1 MEHEMKKPKI
11 TEGEWYHQ
19 KIENPN
25 WDKRDTSHYVGSKTG
40 HVICDLI
47 ADEFTPACK
56 ANARATSAVPEMIDA
71 LIAIKS
77 VLNKDSVFVGFE
89 MGAGKDDYHFAMDKI
104 EQALKKA
111 GCTE

>member
-1 MEHEMKKPKI
+1 MKKPKI
-11 TEGEWYHQ
+11 ETVYGGDDSPSLFLVNGLHLDVDEIKENYEG
-19 KIENPN
+19 
-25 WDKRDTSHYVGSKTG
+25 
-40 HVICDLI
+40 
-47 ADEFTPACK
+47 
-56 ANARATSAVPEMIDA
+56 MIDA

-111 GCTE
+111 GCE